1 MSTVADEF
9 MVNAI
14 ADAVLDILE
23 DDAELDGVNLFVRGG
38 VPLPL
43 PIDRY
48 PFCEVIIG
56 QETPEAPLTGEL
68 YMCQYHGLVT
78 FTANLAAQSQADYL
92 LASTT
97 DERRAHVASY
107 DLIKALVMAAQ
118 LELQRHDNHS
128 LSDLQTTKT
137 LGLLTIDEVVTEFY
151 LDGTIVYGLDNRTNN
166 YENFGSIPFT
176 VETRR
181 LVAETPS

>member
-1 MSTVADEF
+1 MSTVTDEF
-9 MVNAI
+9 MVNAV
-14 ADAVLDILE
+14 ADAILDILE
-23 DDAELDGVNLFVRGG
+23 DDAALDGVKLFVRGG

-56 QETPEAPLTGEL
+56 QETPEEPLTGEM
-68 YMCQYHGLVT
+68 YICQYHGLVT
-78 FTANLAAQSQADYL
+78 FTANLAAQSQADVL
-92 LASTT
+92 LTSTT

-118 LELQRHDNHS
+118 LELQRHAHHS
-128 LSDLQTTKT
+128 LNDLQITKT
-137 LGLLTIDEVVTEFY
+137 LAPLSIDEVVTQFY
-151 LDGTIVYGLDNRTNN
+151 LDGTIVYGMDNRTNN

-181 LVAETPS
+181 LVAEQT

>member
-1 MSTVADEF
+1 MTTVTDY
-9 MVNAI
+9 MINAI
-14 ADAVLDILE
+14 ADALIDILE
-23 DDAELDGVNLFVRGG
+23 DDAALDEVKLFVRGG

-56 QETPEAPLTGEL
+56 QETPEASLTGEL
-68 YMCQYHGLVT
+68 YVCQYHGLVT
-78 FTANLAAQSQADYL
+78 FTANLAASSQADYL
-92 LASTT
+92 LTSTT

-118 LELQRHDNHS
+118 AELQRHAHHS
-128 LSDLQTTKT
+128 LNDLQTTKT
-137 LGLLTIDEVVTEFY
+137 LGVLTIDELVTEFT

-176 VETRR
+176 VETQR
-181 LVAETPS
+181 LVAEQT